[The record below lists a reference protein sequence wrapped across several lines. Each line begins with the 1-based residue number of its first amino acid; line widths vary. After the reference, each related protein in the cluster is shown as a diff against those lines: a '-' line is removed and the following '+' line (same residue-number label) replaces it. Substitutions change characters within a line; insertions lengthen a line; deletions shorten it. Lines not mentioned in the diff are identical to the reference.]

1 MEQPGL
7 LGPRNETIEE
17 IAGPVGGL
25 SYEQRDR
32 PLWQAN
38 DDKSG
43 RPSEMSKDVENVGPF
58 RESGEDEDVGPFGE
72 TRDEEEVGP
81 FGETRDEED
90 VGPFGETR
98 DEDDGLRQD
107 YDDGEQQE
115 EEEEEEGEEEE
126 EEEGEEEE
134 EEVTEAEVMNN
145 LVQLAKKTAGILSDL
160 LANTGAASSST
171 TSSTTSST
179 EPGASLTSSS
189 HTLSSTPPTTS
200 RKRTRDSEEDAMDE
214 ESPSQQ
220 KRRRMDGIKRTS
232 PSQQTRRRMD
242 DVLGIPRKDT
252 NAASN
257 LQSIGAAMTPD
268 VQQSKKRTRD
278 SEEDAMDEESPSQ
291 QKRRRMDG
299 IKRTS
304 PSQQTRRRMDDVL
317 GIPRKDTNATS
328 NPQSVG
334 AAVTPD
340 VQQSRKRAR
349 SSDDNSEESTTRP
362 GPKRLRLFVQPRDDA
377 NDEAAPS
384 QKEWNTAHG
393 INSNGANIR
402 VRGMKVYDLTGEEA
416 DFYLPTPRTSSP
428 CRPLTEKE
436 KEDLR
441 VYIQDYGVQDW
452 KVLAK
457 SMKRPVRELQ
467 TEYLEYIIARN
478 IQAGRRKKAG
488 IPSAYPNLAPPPPP
502 PPLPKPDEPTAAPDS
517 ADPAAKS
524 ESTKAAAASEPAEP
538 IAAPEPAEPIAAPE
552 PAKSNT
558 SVMAPKLRP
567 RAKTG
572 KAKNNTLGDLTYDL
586 KAKSFPRVTKDGG
599 MVDARGNA
607 LLGIMGK
614 IPASIY

>member
-17 IAGPVGGL
+17 VAGPVGGL

-58 RESGEDEDVGPFGE
+58 GESGEDEDVGPFGE
-72 TRDEEEVGP
+72 TRDDEEVGP
-81 FGETRDEED
+81 FGETRDEEEEI
-90 VGPFGETR
+90 GPFGERR
-98 DEDDGLRQD
+98 DDEEVGPLGELRDDGLRQD
-107 YDDGEQQE
+107 YDDGEQPK
-115 EEEEEEGEEEE
+115 
-126 EEEGEEEE
+126 EEE
-134 EEVTEAEVMNN
+134 EEVTEAEVRNN
-145 LVQLAKKTAGILSDL
+145 LVQLAKKTAGILSGL
-160 LANTGAASSST
+160 LANTGAASTST

-179 EPGASLTSSS
+179 EPGASFTSSS

-200 RKRTRDSEEDAMDE
+200 RKRARDSKEDAKDE

-220 KRRRMDGIKRTS
+220 KRRRMDDVLGIKRT
-232 PSQQTRRRMD
+232 
-242 DVLGIPRKDT
+242 
-252 NAASN
+252 
-257 LQSIGAAMTPD
+257 
-268 VQQSKKRTRD
+268 
-278 SEEDAMDEESPSQ
+278 SPSQ
-291 QKRRRMDG
+291 QKRRRMD
-299 IKRTS
+299 
-304 PSQQTRRRMDDVL
+304 DVL
-317 GIPRKDTNATS
+317 GIAWKDTNAAS
-328 NPQSVG
+328 KPQSVG
-334 AAVTPD
+334 AAMTPD

-362 GPKRLRLFVQPRDDA
+362 GPKRVRLFVRPRDDA

-402 VRGMKVYDLTGEEA
+402 VRGMRVYDLTGEEA
-416 DFYLPTPRTSSP
+416 DFYLPTSRTSSP

-467 TEYLEYIIARN
+467 TEYLEYIMARN

-488 IPSAYPNLAPPPPP
+488 IPSAYPNLAPPRPP
-502 PPLPKPDEPTAAPDS
+502 PPLPKSDEPTAAPDT
-517 ADPAAKS
+517 ADPAARS
-524 ESTKAAAASEPAEP
+524 ESTKAAAASEPTK
-538 IAAPEPAEPIAAPE
+538 PIAAPE

-558 SVMAPKLRP
+558 SVMASKLRP
-567 RAKTG
+567 RARTC
-572 KAKNNTLGDLTYDL
+572 KAKNNALGDLTYDL

-614 IPASIY
+614 IPTSIY

>member
-17 IAGPVGGL
+17 VAGPVGGL

-58 RESGEDEDVGPFGE
+58 GESGEDEDVGPFGE
-72 TRDEEEVGP
+72 TRDDEEVGP
-81 FGETRDEED
+81 FGETRDEEEEI
-90 VGPFGETR
+90 GPFGERR
-98 DEDDGLRQD
+98 DDEEVGPLGELRDDGLRQD
-107 YDDGEQQE
+107 YDDGEQPK
-115 EEEEEEGEEEE
+115 
-126 EEEGEEEE
+126 EEE
-134 EEVTEAEVMNN
+134 EEVTEAEVRNN
-145 LVQLAKKTAGILSDL
+145 LVQLAKKTAGILSGL
-160 LANTGAASSST
+160 LANTGAASTST

-179 EPGASLTSSS
+179 EPGASFTSSS

-200 RKRTRDSEEDAMDE
+200 RKRARDSKEDAKDEESPSQQKRRRMDDVLGIKRTSPSQQKRRRMDDVLGIARKDTNAASNPQSIGAAMTPDVQQSKKRTRNPEEDAMDE

-220 KRRRMDGIKRTS
+220 KRRLMDDALGIKRTS

-242 DVLGIPRKDT
+242 DVLGIAGKDT
-252 NAASN
+252 NAAS
-257 LQSIGAAMTPD
+257 
-268 VQQSKKRTRD
+268 K
-278 SEEDAMDEESPSQ
+278 
-291 QKRRRMDG
+291 
-299 IKRTS
+299 
-304 PSQQTRRRMDDVL
+304 
-317 GIPRKDTNATS
+317 
-328 NPQSVG
+328 PQSVG
-334 AAVTPD
+334 AAMTPD

-362 GPKRLRLFVQPRDDA
+362 GPKRVRLFVRPRDDA

-402 VRGMKVYDLTGEEA
+402 VRGMRVYDLTGEEA
-416 DFYLPTPRTSSP
+416 DFYLPTSRTSSP

-467 TEYLEYIIARN
+467 TEYLEYIMARN

-488 IPSAYPNLAPPPPP
+488 IPSAYPNLAPPRPP
-502 PPLPKPDEPTAAPDS
+502 PPLPKSDEPTAAPDT
-517 ADPAAKS
+517 ADPAARS
-524 ESTKAAAASEPAEP
+524 ESTKAAAASEPTK
-538 IAAPEPAEPIAAPE
+538 PIAAPE

-558 SVMAPKLRP
+558 SVMASKLRP
-567 RAKTG
+567 RARTC
-572 KAKNNTLGDLTYDL
+572 KAKNNALGDLTYDL

-614 IPASIY
+614 IPTSIY